1 LVIGIK
7 GSAVADKLLNGIEE
21 ANKKYSEE
29 KCFRKKG
36 EEKKISKSK
45 RVSRFGQRVE
55 PNKNQ
60 VK

>member
-7 GSAVADKLLNGIEE
+7 GSAVADKLLNGIEK

-36 EEKKISKSK
+36 EEK
-45 RVSRFGQRVE
+45 
-55 PNKNQ
+55 
-60 VK
+60 